1 MKTQKLKSFGAFFCK
16 CTFLASLI
24 LFLGCN
30 REKSCTLCDTT
41 HLDLLEQ
48 EADKIVQAAGS
59 CYCDGSAPGNC
70 SNSTALQ
77 VIQMVLG
84 GNASSYTKTITWNN
98 CLTSDPAL
106 AGNNNCNAPYYNS
119 VTTQLTLCYFDCSTI
134 TAKFIGKPPCL
145 PCMPANFCI
154 QLTPTKT
161 KIGNNTYYVLSGSY
175 NGDPTS
181 QVQIQVVISSDPDIT
196 IKCQNGGGYLFTCA
210 GNF

>member
-1 MKTQKLKSFGAFFCK
+1 MKTQYSNPFSAFFCK
-16 CTFLASLI
+16 CAFLLLLL
-24 LFLGCN
+24 LFFGCN

-48 EADKIVQAAGS
+48 ESDKIVQAAGS

-77 VIQMVLG
+77 VIKTILG

-98 CLTSDPAL
+98 CVTLDPAL
-106 AGNNNCNAPYYNS
+106 SGNVNCNAPYSN

-134 TAKFIGKPPCL
+134 TAKFTGKPPCL

-161 KIGNNTYYVLSGSY
+161 IIGNNTYYVLSGSY
-175 NGDPTS
+175 NSDII
-181 QVQIQVVISSDPDIT
+181 QIQVVVSSDPDIT
-196 IKCQNGGGYLFTCA
+196 ITCTNSGGYSFTCY